1 EITHPGTV
9 AAQYL
14 WQPLQR
20 RSGAGAV
27 RIVAEHDHMPWLP
40 IAIDGEQGGPMRE
53 AMLTEVI
60 PQRLGFGGG
69 NQLDGVATGLAAV
82 QPGVAERLIALHRRS
97 GGRRLGCRRLCDS
110 CGRRLLDRLCR
121 RRLLSDDRC
130 GRRRHRRGF
139 EGGWQGGGGRRDSAG
154 LDRIVCAWI
163 GDGGCRGS
171 GDWRHLDLGLL
182 LGVEQGG
189 EQRAD
194 QDGQGGGNQQDGPVA
209 AGFGAGRSWLGGG
222 TEAAVQQALGF
233 LVEACRYALSLIV
246 DGPHFGGS

>member
-1 EITHPGTV
+1 
-9 AAQYL
+9 
-14 WQPLQR
+14 
-20 RSGAGAV
+20 
-27 RIVAEHDHMPWLP
+27 
-40 IAIDGEQGGPMRE
+40 
-53 AMLTEVI
+53 
-60 PQRLGFGGG
+60 
-69 NQLDGVATGLAAV
+69 
-82 QPGVAERLIALHRRS
+82 
-97 GGRRLGCRRLCDS
+97 
-110 CGRRLLDRLCR
+110 GRRLLDRLFR

-246 DGPHFGGS
+246 DGPHFGGSQQAHAEDAGRIETLGQVIDGLLLGEWLQRHEVQLVRLQRCAEP